1 LKINDQNHKLEKR
14 IVKYKYLLGA
24 SLAGMGGGGIFTSS
38 ARNALLTK
46 GEKSS
51 DFWYDRR
58 NNIENALI
66 DMRLFIETAGDK
78 NVNAVIN
85 EEKLRP
91 VVETLLWY
99 PVVEHSA
106 PDLNKAEVARLCI
119 RAGFNYLKEMK
130 KIPLSSERTIE
141 EAVDLSDYLVEL
153 FKPETERRY
162 SPPKRSPSKN
172 SGYGGAT

>member
-1 LKINDQNHKLEKR
+1 MKIDDNSRKLEKR
-14 IVKYKYLLGA
+14 IAKYRNLLGA
-24 SLAGMGGGGIFTSS
+24 SLDGYAGGGIFTSS
-38 ARNALLTK
+38 TRNALLRQ

-51 DFWYDRR
+51 DFWYNRR
-58 NNIENALI
+58 SNVENALI
-66 DMRLFIETAGDK
+66 DFRLFIEVAGDK
-78 NVNAVIN
+78 NVNVVIN
-85 EEKLRP
+85 EKTLRP

-99 PVVEHSA
+99 PVVEHSM

-130 KIPLSSERTIE
+130 KIPLSSQRTIE

-162 SPPKRSPSKN
+162 SPPKRSTSKN
-172 SGYGGAT
+172 SGYGEAT